1 MSAVTTFLE
10 LHDRVLLTGDSVT
23 DWGRDRSDPT
33 SLGHGYAL
41 IVAALAGARRPDLD
55 LTFLNRGVGGDTA
68 ALLRARWA
76 DDGLALAPTVVSV
89 MIGIN
94 DTWRRFDSGRSTST
108 DSYETDLRAVL
119 DSARDELGARLVLI
133 EPFLVPVT
141 ADQHGWRTDLDPRIG
156 VVRRLAAEYRAVL
169 VPADGLFAA
178 AAVRT
183 SPEVWTADGVHPTT
197 AGHGLLAGAWLDAVG
212 LG

>member
-1 MSAVTTFLE
+1 MATVTTMLRP
-10 LHDRVLLTGDSVT
+10 HDRVLLTGDSVT
-23 DWGRDRSDPT
+23 EWGRDFSDPT
-33 SLGHGYAL
+33 SLGHGYAF

-68 ALLRARWA
+68 ALLRARWV

-94 DTWRRFDSGRSTST
+94 DTWRRFDAGRSTST
-108 DSYETDLRAVL
+108 ESYESDVRAVL

-133 EPFLVPVT
+133 EPFVVPVSD
-141 ADQHGWRTDLDPRIG
+141 DQQVWRADLDPRIG

-183 SPEVWTADGVHPTT
+183 SPAMWAADGVHPTT